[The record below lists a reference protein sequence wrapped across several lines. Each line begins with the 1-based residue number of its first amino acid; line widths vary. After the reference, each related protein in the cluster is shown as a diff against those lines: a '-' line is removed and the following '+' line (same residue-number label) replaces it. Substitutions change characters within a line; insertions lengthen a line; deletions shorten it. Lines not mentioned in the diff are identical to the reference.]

1 MPNIIMT
8 AGANKLDGAVRGL
21 AFAFLSKLAEDDT
34 LPGLHIEPI
43 LHVRDSRVRTGRV
56 NDSYRA
62 VLFKLA
68 GTGED
73 PSYVY
78 VGTWPHDEAI
88 ARAKAATLT
97 INPVNGI
104 PEITSTPLEEMATA
118 DATEPQ
124 PEAVGTV
131 EPEPEAALPIE
142 AAEAEGAATES
153 LLGARGLTLD
163 ELTLGLGL
171 DEHVA
176 QLALTATMAA
186 ELYEVA
192 DQTEVTWQGLA
203 IIELIAGYSIDEIKQ
218 RLDLDRP
225 VDVPAEVTD
234 DDILDAIRKPAA
246 QLQFAII
253 GDNEELKRVID
264 SGDFGAWRTFLH
276 PEQRRYVTAGY
287 KGPFRLSG
295 GAGTGKT
302 VVLVHRAR
310 ELTRQNP
317 DAAILLTT
325 YTTTLAESLGSM
337 LRTLDPA
344 ITLAARMGNSGIY
357 IAGIDAVAARV
368 LRNATDTQ
376 RDQAVTEVFGP
387 RVGDLTN
394 NPSSNVWRDVAQST
408 GGALEPGIANATFL
422 QAEYE
427 MVVLPNRVKD
437 RDHYFTVR
445 RPGRGVMLNR
455 AKRDA
460 VWKAFASYRASGAI
474 AGALNWTERAE
485 VAAALLEVSGPL
497 FAHVLVDEG
506 QDLTP
511 SHWKLL
517 RALATPGPNDLFLA
531 EDSYQRIYGQPV
543 VLSRYGI
550 NIVGRSRRLT
560 LNYRTTAENLANAL
574 GILSGADYV
583 DAEGEAESTANYRSA
598 RTGPAPELVPASSLT
613 EELDT
618 ARRIVGEWTRRHAPE
633 AIGVLVRDRN
643 KAAQVVTGLSE
654 RGLDVRLVEGK
665 VVPVGQPVV
674 MTMHRAKGM
683 EFEAV
688 LILGASDRELPASY
702 LAKNLAEPDREDFFK
717 RERSLLYVSATR
729 ARDELVILWD
739 GKPSDLLPK

>member
-43 LHVRDSRVRTGRV
+43 LHVRDARVRTGRV
-56 NDSYRA
+56 NDSFRA

-68 GTGED
+68 GTGEE

-124 PEAVGTV
+124 PEADETV
-131 EPEPEAALPIE
+131 EAEPEASAP
-142 AAEAEGAATES
+142 ES
-153 LLGARGLTLD
+153 LLGTRGLTLD
-163 ELTLGLGL
+163 DLTLGLGL

-176 QLALTATMAA
+176 QLALAATTSA

-192 DQTEVTWQGLA
+192 DQTDVIWQGLA
-203 IIELIAGYSIDEIKQ
+203 IIELIAGYSIGEIKQ
-218 RLDLDRP
+218 RLDLDQP
-225 VDVPAEVTD
+225 VNVPADVTD

-246 QLQFAII
+246 LLQFAII

-310 ELTRQNP
+310 ELSRQNP

-325 YTTTLAESLGSM
+325 YTTTLAESLRSM
-337 LRTLDPA
+337 LKTLDPA
-344 ITLAARMGNSGIY
+344 VTLAVSMGHPGIY
-357 IAGIDAVAARV
+357 VAGIDAVAARV
-368 LRNATDTQ
+368 LRSATDTQ

-394 NPSSNVWRDVAQST
+394 NPPPNVWRDVARSAS
-408 GGALEPGIANATFL
+408 GILEPGIANATFL

-517 RALATPGPNDLFLA
+517 RALAVPGPNDLFLA

-560 LNYRTTAENLANAL
+560 LNYRTTAENLAYAL

-598 RTGPAPELVPASSLT
+598 RTGPAPQLVPASSLT
-613 EELDT
+613 DELDT
-618 ARRIVGEWTRRHAPE
+618 ARRIVGEWTGHHAPE

-654 RGLDVRLVEGK
+654 RGLDIRLVEGK
-665 VVPVGQPVV
+665 VVPAGQPVV

-688 LILGASDRELPASY
+688 LILGVSDRELPASY
-702 LAKNLAEPDREDFFK
+702 LAKDLAEPDREDFLK

>member
-56 NDSYRA
+56 NDSFRA

-68 GTGED
+68 GTGEE

-104 PEITSTPLEEMATA
+104 PEITATPLEEMAPA

-124 PEAVGTV
+124 PEAVEAV
-131 EPEPEAALPIE
+131 EPKPKAPVAIQTAEPS
-142 AAEAEGAATES
+142 GAES
-153 LLGARGLTLD
+153 LLGARGFSLD
-163 ELTLGLGL
+163 DLTLGLGL

-176 QLALTATMAA
+176 QLALAATTSA

-192 DQTEVTWQGLA
+192 EQTEVIWQGLA
-203 IIELIAGYSIDEIKQ
+203 IIELVAGYSIDEIKQ
-218 RLDLDRP
+218 RLDLDQP
-225 VDVPAEVTD
+225 VDVPAKVTD
-234 DDILDAIRKPAA
+234 DDILDALRKPAA

-276 PEQRRYVTAGY
+276 PEQRRYVTARY
-287 KGPFRLSG
+287 NGPFRLSG

-310 ELTRQNP
+310 ELSRQNP
-317 DAAILLTT
+317 AAAILLTT
-325 YTTTLAESLGSM
+325 YTTTLAESLRSM
-337 LRTLDPA
+337 LKSLDPA
-344 ITLAARMGNSGIY
+344 ATLAVSMGDPGIY
-357 IAGIDAVAARV
+357 VAGIDAVAARV
-368 LRNATDTQ
+368 LRNATDAQ
-376 RDQAVTEVFGP
+376 RDQAVTGVLGP

-394 NPSSNVWRDVAQST
+394 NPPSHVWRDVAQSA
-408 GGALEPGIANATFL
+408 GGILEPGIANATFL

-427 MVVLPNRVKD
+427 MVILPNRVKN
-437 RDHYFTVR
+437 RDDYFTVR

-460 VWKAFASYRASGAI
+460 VWSAFESYRAAGAI

-485 VAAALLEVSGPL
+485 VAAALLEANGPL

-517 RALATPGPNDLFLA
+517 RALAFPGPNDLFLA
-531 EDSYQRIYGQPV
+531 EDSYQRIYGQHV

-550 NIVGRSRRLT
+550 TIVGRSRRLT
-560 LNYRTTAENLANAL
+560 LNYRTTAENLAYAL

-598 RTGPAPELVPASSLT
+598 RTGPAPQLVAASSLT

-618 ARRIVGEWTRRHAPE
+618 ARGIVGEWSGRHAAE
-633 AIGVLVRDRN
+633 AIGVLVRDRT

-665 VVPVGQPVV
+665 VVPPGEPVV

-688 LILGASDRELPASY
+688 LILGASDRDLPASY
-702 LAKNLAEPDREDFFK
+702 LAKDLAEPDREDFLK

-739 GKPSDLLPK
+739 GEPSGLLPK